1 MKSQIEGD
9 DEMRVRSLLMV
20 VFLSALVLF
29 SFQLL
34 SQSSK
39 ALTLAATVDIKP
51 DTLNLNMK
59 GKWITVYIELPEDY
73 NLTDIDESTIML
85 EGLFSPE
92 WSNIE
97 GDTLMVKFDA
107 SSVIDYLWDR
117 LYHMG
122 GNRGCI
128 ELRIAGQLMD
138 GTQLSGSDKITIM
151 NPIGN

>member
-1 MKSQIEGD
+1 
-9 DEMRVRSLLMV
+9 MRTRPILVFM
-20 VFLSALVLF
+20 FLSTLVLF
-29 SFQLL
+29 GFQFL

-59 GKWITVYIELPEDY
+59 GRWITVYIGLPEGY
-73 NLTDIDESTIML
+73 NVTEIDESTIML

-97 GDTLMVKFDA
+97 DGMLMTKFDA
-107 SSVIDYLWDR
+107 SSVIDYLWGQ

-122 GNRGCI
+122 GKRGSI
-128 ELRIAGQLMD
+128 DLTVAGQLMD
-138 GTQLSGSDKITIM
+138 DPPTQFSGTDRITIM

>member
-1 MKSQIEGD
+1 
-9 DEMRVRSLLMV
+9 MRVRSLLMA

-34 SQSSK
+34 TQSSK

-51 DTLNLNMK
+51 NTLNLNMK
-59 GKWITVYIELPEDY
+59 GRWITVYIGLPEGY

-97 GDTLMVKFDA
+97 DGMLMVKFDA
-107 SSVIDYLWDR
+107 SSVINYLWDR

-122 GNRGCI
+122 VKRGSI
-128 ELRIAGQLMD
+128 ELRVAGQLMD
-138 GTQLSGSDKITIM
+138 GTQFSGNDKITIM
-151 NPIGN
+151 SPIGN